1 MSENISVKNF
11 LLVFSD
17 NGAQSGDVLFQFRED
32 LLPGPVP
39 RGRGF
44 RAEIFPHPVF
54 HKNLSLCAEIN
65 IIEDLLITQV
75 VKIRDP
81 FL

>member
-1 MSENISVKNF
+1 MVRNAAMF
-11 LLVFSD
+11 FSSF
-17 NGAQSGDVLFQFRED
+17 ARIFSPV
-32 LLPGPVP
+32 PVP

-44 RAEIFPHPVF
+44 RAEIFTHPVF
-54 HKNLSLCAEIN
+54 HKNLSFSTEIN